1 VWDVIRFTLELAT
14 IAAVAHWGWVTGR
27 GVWRAALAIVAVVA
41 PFVVWGTW
49 IAPRTPRRLDD
60 PARMIVEAAV
70 FACGVAA
77 LLATH
82 HPVLAVALAVSAS
95 ISMAITR
102 AREVTPGSQ

>member
-1 VWDVIRFTLELAT
+1 MWDVIRFTLELAT

-27 GVWRAALAIVAVVA
+27 GVWRGVLAVVA
-41 PFVVWGTW
+41 VAVPFVVWGTW
-49 IAPRTPRRLDD
+49 VAPRTPRRLDD

-70 FACGVAA
+70 FACGTAA

-82 HPVLAVALAVSAS
+82 HPLLAVLLAVCAA

-102 AREVTPGSQ
+102 AREVTPGSE